1 MTKTLYDTAAG
12 SATQIKKK
20 LMNLAIVTLN
30 VRNSSPNNLENL
42 TDPISERPNGT
53 FRRRC
58 AWRNRR
64 DLLVK
69 TLLSTDA
76 DVIGLQEILSDQFD
90 FLSSSLG
97 RQFDLVGVGRDDGK
111 CEGEYAPIAFR
122 KEKFEC
128 IEWGTFWLSENPDI
142 VGSRYPGACCVRI
155 CTWVR
160 LKPHQHSH
168 EGDRSACP
176 HIIVANAHLDHK
188 SEKART
194 FGCQVID
201 DNIRR
206 IMKEGEVVIVVGDF
220 NFQSAGEEG
229 YRMLLSST
237 NSASLLPRWRDSF
250 VDIKGQKV
258 SPAEVERNGVTFH
271 DFGRSSGQRID
282 FIFYLPLN
290 GYVEI
295 QTLESNVDKD
305 GEDGETCFVS
315 DHYLLASK
323 FSIEHI

>member
-1 MTKTLYDTAAG
+1 MTKILNDTAAG

-30 VRNSSPNNLENL
+30 VRNSNPNNLENL
-42 TDPISERPNGT
+42 TDPISEKPNGT

-76 DVIGLQEILSDQFD
+76 DVIGLQEVLSDQFD
-90 FLSSSLG
+90 FLSTSLG
-97 RQFDLVGVGRDDGK
+97 QQFDLVGVGRDDGK
-111 CEGEYAPIAFR
+111 CEGEFAPIAFR

-128 IEWGTFWLSENPDI
+128 IEWGTFWLSETPNI
-142 VGSRYPGACCVRI
+142 VGSKYPGACCVRI
-155 CTWVR
+155 CTWAR
-160 LKPHQHSH
+160 LKPRQPSH
-168 EGDRSACP
+168 EGDGSPCP
-176 HIIVANAHLDHK
+176 EIIVANAHLDHK

-201 DNIRR
+201 DNIRK
-206 IMKEGEVVIVVGDF
+206 IMKEGEGIIVVGDF

-237 NSASLLPRWRDSF
+237 TSSVSQLPRWRDSF
-250 VDIKGQKV
+250 VDIQKV

-282 FIFYLPLN
+282 FIFYLPRN
-290 GYVEI
+290 GSVEI
-295 QTLESNVDKD
+295 QTLESNVDRD
-305 GEDGETCFVS
+305 GEDGVTCFVS

-323 FSIEHI
+323 FSLAFE